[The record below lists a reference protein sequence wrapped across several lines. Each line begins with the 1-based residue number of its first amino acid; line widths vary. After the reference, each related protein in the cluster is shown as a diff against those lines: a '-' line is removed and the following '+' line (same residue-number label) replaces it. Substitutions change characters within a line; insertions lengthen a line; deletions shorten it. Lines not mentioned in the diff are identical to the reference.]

1 MWAIEAE
8 MTQPRGACGVIMS
21 CPFLFG
27 LTMKN
32 QHWLTLAHAYVNVSE
47 LHSLND
53 RFGDI
58 QAVVRQT
65 ERRLMDAGL
74 SEQKAKA
81 VSCPDQRVID
91 AALSW
96 LDNDAHHIVHYGSD
110 EYPDMLTRQSG
121 APLMLFVNGDIDTLH
136 LPALAIVG
144 SRNPTR
150 GGVRNAVNFSRHLAR
165 NGYTIVSGLA
175 QGIDT
180 AAHRGALDVKGR
192 TVAFL
197 GHGIDRV
204 YPAQNYDLAHQIA
217 ASGALVSEY
226 PLGAPPD
233 KRHFPERNRLIS
245 GLTLGTLVIEAA
257 RQSGSLITARLAA
270 EQGREVFALP
280 GSIHNPLA
288 RGCHQLIR
296 QGAKLVETAADIGA
310 ELAPLTGHLQQ
321 NLMESTDNKPQPLDV
336 DDDYAELR
344 KVLSHDPASIDE
356 LEAQSGLTI
365 DQLSSMLLILELH
378 GDIEALS
385 GGRYA
390 LIA

>member
-1 MWAIEAE
+1 
-8 MTQPRGACGVIMS
+8 
-21 CPFLFG
+21 
-27 LTMKN
+27 MKN
-32 QHWLTLAHAYVNVSE
+32 QNWLTLAHAYVNVTE
-47 LHSLND
+47 LHALNE

-58 QAVVRQT
+58 QTIVRQS
-65 ERRLMDAGL
+65 ERQLTNSGL

-81 VSCPDQRVID
+81 VSSPDRSALD

-96 LDNDAHHIVHYGSD
+96 LDDDAHHIVHYGSN
-110 EYPDMLTRQSG
+110 EYPDILTRLQG
-121 APLMLFVNGDIDTLH
+121 APLSLFVNGDIDTLH

-150 GGVRNAVNFSRHLAR
+150 GGVRNAVDFSRYLASS
-165 NGYTIVSGLA
+165 GYTIVSGLA

-192 TVAFL
+192 TVAVL

-310 ELAPLTGHLQQ
+310 ELAPLVGHLQQ
-321 NLMESTDNKPQPLDV
+321 NAVESTEYKTQPADV
-336 DDDYAELR
+336 DDDYTELR
-344 KVLSHDPASIDE
+344 NVLSHDPTSINE
-356 LEAQSGLTI
+356 LESQSGLTI
-365 DQLSSMLLILELH
+365 DQLSSMLLILELQ
-378 GDIEALS
+378 GEVEALS

-390 LIA
+390 LIAGR

>member
-1 MWAIEAE
+1 
-8 MTQPRGACGVIMS
+8 
-21 CPFLFG
+21 
-27 LTMKN
+27 MK
-32 QHWLTLAHAYVNVSE
+32 HHDWLTLAHAYLSVAE
-47 LHSLND
+47 LLALLD

-58 QAVVRQT
+58 ASIVSQGEQ
-65 ERRLMDAGL
+65 RLRDAGL
-74 SEQKAKA
+74 PEQKARA
-81 VSCPDQRVID
+81 LASPDQNVIE
-91 AALSW
+91 ATLLW
-96 LDNDAHHIVHYGSD
+96 LENDSHHIVPYGSD
-110 EYPDMLTRQSG
+110 EYPEILTELRG
-121 APLMLFVNGDIDTLH
+121 APLMLFVNGKLDSLH
-136 LPALAIVG
+136 LPSLAIIG
-144 SRNPTR
+144 SRNPTQ
-150 GGVRNAVNFSRHLAR
+150 GGIRNAVNFSRYLAKS
-165 NGYTIVSGLA
+165 GYTVVSGLA

-180 AAHRGALDVKGR
+180 AAHRGALDVNGR

-217 ASGALVSEY
+217 ETGALVTEY

-257 RQSGSLITARLAA
+257 RRSGSLITARLAA

-288 RGCHQLIR
+288 RGCHELIR

-310 ELAPLTGHLQQ
+310 ELAPLAGHLQQ
-321 NLMESTDNKPQPLDV
+321 KVTESTENKPLPPGD
-336 DDDYAELR
+336 DDDYSELR
-344 KVLSHDPASIDE
+344 KVLSHDPTSIDE
-356 LEAQSGLTI
+356 LEGQSGLTI
-365 DQLSSMLLILELH
+365 DQLSSMLLILELQ
-378 GDIEALS
+378 GEVEALS

>member
-1 MWAIEAE
+1 
-8 MTQPRGACGVIMS
+8 
-21 CPFLFG
+21 
-27 LTMKN
+27 MKH
-32 QHWLTLAHAYVNVSE
+32 QDWLTLAHAYVNVAE
-47 LHSLND
+47 LQALKD
-53 RFGDI
+53 RFGEVETI
-58 QAVVRQT
+58 TRQS
-65 ERRLMDAGL
+65 EQRLRDSGL

-81 VSCPDQRVID
+81 VSSPDEKAIG
-91 AALSW
+91 AAMSW
-96 LDNDAHHIVHYGSD
+96 LDGDSHHIVHYGGD
-110 EYPDMLTRQSG
+110 EYPDMLSQLRG
-121 APLMLFVNGDIDTLH
+121 APLMLFVNGHIDALH
-136 LPALAIVG
+136 LPSLAIIG

-150 GGVRNAVNFSRHLAR
+150 GGTRNAVDFSRYLAKS
-165 NGYTIVSGLA
+165 GYVIVSGLA

-180 AAHRGALDVKGR
+180 AAHRGALAVNGR

-204 YPAQNYDLAHQIA
+204 YPAQNHDLAHQVA
-217 ASGALVSEY
+217 ETGALVSEY

-257 RQSGSLITARLAA
+257 RRSGSLITARLAA

-288 RGCHQLIR
+288 RGCHELIR

-321 NLMESTDNKPQPLDV
+321 NVMKSTQNKTPAPDD
-336 DDDYAELR
+336 DDDYSELR
-344 KVLSHDPASIDE
+344 KILSHDPTGIDE
-356 LEAQSGLTI
+356 LERQCGLTI

-378 GDIEALS
+378 GEVEALS